1 MFDMDLPWW
10 EFILRGAMVYLALLV
25 MVRLSGRRTIGQF
38 TPFDLLVVMLLSEAV
53 SNGLSGGDD
62 SVSGGLI
69 IAATLI
75 VLNGS
80 IGLLSARSR
89 KIEAMVEGE
98 VVLIGRDGV
107 FFDRTMRRNR
117 IGQIDIEQALRG
129 AGCARHEMRCAFLE
143 ADGSITIM
151 KKNQPG
157 TPPGPGQE
165 YLQTPRFLRALSQP
179 YGASP
184 PHPLVLSF

>member
-1 MFDMDLPWW
+1 
-10 EFILRGAMVYLALLV
+10 MVYLALLV
-25 MVRLSGRRTIGQF
+25 MVRLSGRRTLGQS
-38 TPFDLLVVMLLSEAV
+38 TPFDFLVIMLLSEAV

-62 SVSGGLI
+62 SVGGGLI

-89 KIEAMVEGE
+89 KIESFVEGDAL
-98 VVLIGRDGV
+98 LIGRDGV
-107 FFDRTMRRNR
+107 FFDKVMHRNR
-117 IGQIDIEQALRG
+117 IGEIDIEQALRE

-151 KKNQPG
+151 KTKQ
-157 TPPGPGQE
+157 
-165 YLQTPRFLRALSQP
+165 A
-179 YGASP
+179 
-184 PHPLVLSF
+184 

>member
-10 EFILRGAMVYLALLV
+10 EFVARGAMVYLALLV
-25 MVRLSGRRTIGQF
+25 MVRLSGRRTISQL

-75 VLNGS
+75 VLNAS
-80 IGLLSARSR
+80 IGMLSAYSR
-89 KIEAMVEGE
+89 KMENLFDGDT
-98 VVLIGRDGV
+98 LLLGRDGV
-107 FFDRTMRRNR
+107 FFDKVVKRSR
-117 IGQIDIEQALRG
+117 IGESDIEQALRQ
-129 AGCARHEMRCAFLE
+129 ADCARHEMQCAFLE

-151 KKNQPG
+151 KRPLA
-157 TPPGPGQE
+157 TE
-165 YLQTPRFLRALSQP
+165 RART
-179 YGASP
+179 
-184 PHPLVLSF
+184 